1 MLVAE
6 GRVVLDREVG
16 EWNDAA
22 LSLPGLQ
29 LALSTP
35 SVAVDATRLPGGVR
49 GDPANRMIVAT
60 VRSDIATRIA
70 DDRLVLQYSTDG
82 HVEANRAGG

>member
-1 MLVAE
+1 M
-6 GRVVLDREVG
+6 G

-22 LSLPGLQ
+22 SSLLGLQ
-29 LALSTP
+29 LALLTP
-35 SVAVDATRLPGGVR
+35 CVAANASRLPGELH